1 MRFMGAA
8 FQMAAVIGLFAWA
21 GIWADENWNWA
32 PWGTVGLTLL
42 GVVLAMVWMIKQIHS
57 TR

>member
-1 MRFMGAA
+1 MGAA

-42 GVVLAMVWMIKQIHS
+42 GVLLAMLWMIKQIQS